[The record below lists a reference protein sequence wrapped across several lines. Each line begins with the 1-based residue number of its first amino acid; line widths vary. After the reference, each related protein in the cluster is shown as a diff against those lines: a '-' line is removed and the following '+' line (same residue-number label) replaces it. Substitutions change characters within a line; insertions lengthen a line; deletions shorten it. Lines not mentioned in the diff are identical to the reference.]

1 MRYYVGLMRVHFC
14 WSWLLVTTWN
24 ITCCSVDVA
33 FVVSR
38 VSQKVDLSESFV
50 HLGAE
55 SSTSFSNPESP
66 REESCQSLIFRPTF
80 IALLTFRAAHYTLI
94 SKHKIVPIFFVCFL
108 HESRESEVIMA
119 QVSKKYRL
127 IFWDSRYF
135 RRGRTYFKRAWGV
148 NIHTF
153 ILLQHSS
160 STLMVLPGKV
170 SAQVLLLAG
179 QNRAICM
186 CLTCK
191 NWLTDSPEPQLQSPF
206 VGSKIQIYPCNQS
219 RLEN

>member
-1 MRYYVGLMRVHFC
+1 M
-14 WSWLLVTTWN
+14 
-24 ITCCSVDVA
+24 
-33 FVVSR
+33 
-38 VSQKVDLSESFV
+38 SQKVDLSESFV

-80 IALLTFRAAHYTLI
+80 IALLTFRAAHQTQNSPY
-94 SKHKIVPIFFVCFL
+94 FFVSFL
-108 HESRESEVIMA
+108 HESQESEVIMA

-127 IFWDSRYF
+127 IFWDSRCF
-135 RRGRTYFKRAWGV
+135 RRGRAYFKRAWGV
-148 NIHTF
+148 NIHIF
-153 ILLQHSS
+153 ILLQHS

-206 VGSKIQIYPCNQS
+206 LRSIIQIYPCNQS